1 MPIDKANIVKIR
13 NFLRTN
19 LEVLKGEDLEA
30 FVEKYEVKEAGPI
43 EMMILDMGFPDGFVA
58 VPHPSKEKTH
68 YVMSADMAEKILFL
82 TDEVKENI
90 P

>member
-19 LEVLKGEDLEA
+19 LEVLKGEDLAA
-30 FVEKYEVKEAGPI
+30 FVEKYEVREAGPI
-43 EMMILDMGFPDGFVA
+43 EMMILDMGFADGFIA

-68 YVMSADMAEKILFL
+68 HVISMEMAEKILYL
-82 TDEVKENI
+82 DELVKEN